1 MDDLTLRL
9 HTEVTIIEDLGA
21 YRPEGTDAP
30 MSYEISVQLACVTGA
45 IDDYTY
51 GSAFG
56 PYTIHSEASRTA
68 DPSDIHNVTERALV
82 ALADLIGDRMRA
94 DRG

>member
-9 HTEVTIIEDLGA
+9 HTEVTITDDESARLGTNAAEDA
-21 YRPEGTDAP
+21 KP
-30 MSYEISVQLACVTGA
+30 YEISVQLTSVGGA

-56 PYTIHSEASRTA
+56 PYTIHTEASRTA
-68 DPSDIHNVTERALV
+68 DYSDVNNVTERALV
-82 ALADLIGDRMRA
+82 ALADLIGERMRK
-94 DRG
+94 GV